1 MGLLGFFFQLFIF
14 VWSHYE
20 SRGTLMSNRFSPF
33 FFLFCKENRNG
44 NGNWWKFYE
53 GLWGCVSL
61 WIYDLL
67 DLGSLRE
74 SNAMSV
80 SVSQATKVYKVPGG

>member
-1 MGLLGFFFQLFIF
+1 
-14 VWSHYE
+14 
-20 SRGTLMSNRFSPF
+20 MSNRFSPF